1 MGAKRRNR
9 KLIATSSISCQ
20 QLLVICGRLNFFSIA
35 FIAEARTT
43 PVTVNDN
50 KLAHT
55 AEHAFIG
62 SLQKLFGHTLKVR
75 KVEHR
80 GSGSGNTVFI
90 VIPQL
95 DLDTVFKA
103 ETEVNSLIAKGRRV
117 TGRTFSSLEEAKRQ
131 IPNLRANEQRI
142 TVGEVKVVEIE
153 NHDVAACA
161 MEHASNVQECDFFLV
176 TRLSKSGREYE
187 VDFVVGRQAKD
198 TAVALSAKLL
208 RVCNELGA
216 NINSI
221 ENTARKLG
229 SENEIN
235 TRRLKALGRE
245 KLAGI
250 HPVRRG
256 SVTLMKGVFENLSD
270 DQLQEFAGEI
280 IINPNTIVLL
290 VNIADEIANI
300 VFARNEKMEG
310 IDLNKMFKQ
319 FADADGRGGGNP
331 HFVTGIVK
339 KQAVGRVLDSIEREI
354 LC

>member
-1 MGAKRRNR
+1 MGTKRRNR
-9 KLIATSSISCQ
+9 KLIASSSISSQ

-35 FIAEARTT
+35 FIAEARAT
-43 PVTVNDN
+43 PVTMNDN

-62 SLQKLFGHTLKVR
+62 SLQKLFGHTLRVR

-80 GSGSGNTVFI
+80 GSGNTVFI

-95 DLDTVFKA
+95 ELDTVLKA
-103 ETEVNSLIAKGRRV
+103 ETEVNSLIAKGRKVR
-117 TGRTFSSLEEAKRQ
+117 GRTFSSLEEAKRQ

-142 TVGEVKVVEIE
+142 TAGEVRVVEIE
-153 NHDVAACA
+153 NHDVAACV
-161 MEHASNVQECDFFLV
+161 MEHASNLQECDFFLV
-176 TRLSKSGREYE
+176 TRLSKSGSEYE
-187 VDFVVGRQAKD
+187 VDFEVGPQAKD

-216 NINSI
+216 NINTI
-221 ENTARKLG
+221 ENTVRKLR

-235 TRRLKALGRE
+235 ARRLKALGRE

-250 HPVRRG
+250 QPVTRG
-256 SVTLMKGVFENLSD
+256 SIKLLKGVFENLSD

-290 VNIADEIANI
+290 VNVTDEIANI

-319 FADADGRGGGNP
+319 FADADGRGGGKPN
-331 HFVTGIVK
+331 FVTGIVK
-339 KQAVGRVLDSIEREI
+339 KQAVSRVLDSIVREI

>member
-1 MGAKRRNR
+1 MGTKRCNR
-9 KLIATSSISCQ
+9 KLTASSSISSQ

-35 FIAEARTT
+35 FIAGARTT
-43 PVTVNDN
+43 HVTVNNDR
-50 KLAHT
+50 LAHT

-62 SLQKLFGHTLKVR
+62 SLQKLFDQTLKVR

-80 GSGSGNTVFI
+80 GSGNTVFI

-95 DLDTVFKA
+95 DLDTVLKA
-103 ETEVNSLIAKGRRV
+103 ETEVNSLIAKGRRI
-117 TGRTFSSLEEAKRQ
+117 TTRTFSSLEEAKRQ

-142 TVGEVKVVEIE
+142 TAGEVRVVEIE

-161 MEHASNVQECDFFLV
+161 MEHASNLQECDFFLV
-176 TRLSKSGREYE
+176 TRLSKSGSEYE
-187 VDFVVGRQAKD
+187 VDFVVGCQAKD
-198 TAVALSAKLL
+198 IAVSLSAKLL

-216 NINSI
+216 NINTI
-221 ENTARKLG
+221 ENTARKLR

-250 HPVRRG
+250 QPVTRG
-256 SVTLMKGVFENLSD
+256 SVKLLKGVFENLSD

-290 VNIADEIANI
+290 VNITDEIADI

-319 FADADGRGGGNP
+319 FADADGRGGGKP

-339 KQAVGRVLDSIEREI
+339 RQAVSRVLDSIVREI